1 MLHTIPFVTHAN
13 LNQEFYSLTRSR
25 KLLAALVCT
34 LLLLSASGFAQSGTM
49 NTYAGLSSTI
59 KGSNASA
66 TPDVTIAVGTLEYC
80 EHVNSEYQC
89 WYKSGA
95 NANQP
100 VNFLGSTSPKTDAGP
115 WSQNS
120 NNGGNTPNCP
130 TAFSPNSQMLHDNV
144 YNLWIME
151 KRITSKNN
159 GNNYMCVAISNVE
172 DVSSTSPAFAWFAFE
187 YNLDLVIPLNS
198 HGNYFYP
205 DYPQTGL
212 WQDSTSTTPP
222 YSAATDQAM
231 WITYDLQDPNNGDN
245 INGVLVCA
253 VDLAGLRA
261 STSSPYKNNSH
272 TPACAVAHPLVTY
285 TQRRSWV
292 PANNSDTTPPISGDG
307 EMFTYMIEPVENKS
321 SYLTD
326 PNHTQGV
333 EQWTIDWAATSP
345 TPTFVNSWDLPSTQ
359 PNGDQLG
366 CFNPLNYYD
375 TVCVPQP
382 STSTTGIYIDSVADR
397 MQQFFHYTSDAG
409 QGSIWTSAHAIQI
422 VPNATEFTQTEAD
435 IRLLQRN
442 TAYPNAVYIAGDYP
456 VLDPVDPNAYVVL
469 PSIAR
474 DKVGNLQGILGIS
487 GRGSNEHPGLDSLNF
502 IPGTLTSGTYGYIA
516 SPVTDGDAE
525 DTDSLNYRWGDWYS
539 AVLDPSDGCTVWV
552 AGEYLPVNRTTEPYW
567 YTEMAKLPPM
577 NSCLGPVTLSSV
589 SLNFGDVQVGV
600 KSSPIVVTVTNNQTV
615 ALNISGISTGG
626 GVFTQ
631 TNTCAQ
637 PLAPNGGTCTISVY
651 FTPTATGTATGTLT
665 VTDGASNSPQ
675 TASLTGIGASSA
687 ISLSPST
694 LAFGNQVLNLATAGQ
709 AITVTNSGFINLT
722 VNSVAASGGYSQ
734 TSNCSGV
741 TLTPGQTCTIT
752 VTFAP
757 TVVGSMP
764 GAITVNDTAVGS
776 PHVVSLTGSG
786 ILALSMSGNLT
797 FAATNVGSTATA
809 QTMSL
814 TNNQSQTLTFT
825 WATSGDFSAVGST
838 SNPCNGTLAAKA
850 KCSFLVS
857 FTPTTNGIIK
867 GNLTITPTPSG
878 NIVEGGLTG
887 TGQNGATSPLTFTPA
902 SLSFG
907 NVGIT
912 TSSAKTTSIK
922 NVSSV
927 AIDISSV
934 TGSGY
939 FVVTPSGAAPC
950 GGNLL
955 VGKSCTVTVTF
966 TPLVTG
972 TIIGGVTV
980 IDNAS
985 ISTQVQD
992 ASGTGLLDITLTPT
1006 SINFG
1011 TVNVGST
1018 SAVSVVTVTNNL
1030 PTAVPINSVVASGD
1044 FISTTGGGIPCGTS
1058 VLANST
1064 CTLGVQ
1070 FSPSVTGSI
1079 SGALTFSYG
1088 AGSSPQVVSLSGTGG
1103 SASN

>member
-1 MLHTIPFVTHAN
+1 MRHTVPLFTQVISKKQFHPATQWA
-13 LNQEFYSLTRSR
+13 
-25 KLLAALVCT
+25 KLLSVFACSVLWLC
-34 LLLLSASGFAQSGTM
+34 ASGFAQSGTM
-49 NTYAGLSSTI
+49 NTFAGLNSTI

-100 VNFLGSTSPKTDAGP
+100 VNFLGGTSPKSDAGP

-120 NNGGNTPNCP
+120 NNSGNTPNCP

-151 KRITSKNN
+151 KRITSKLNAD
-159 GNNYMCVAISNVE
+159 NYMCVAISNVE
-172 DVSSTSPAFAWFAFE
+172 DISNPSFSWFAFE

-198 HGNYFYP
+198 HGNYYYP
-205 DYPQTGL
+205 DYPQSGL

-222 YSAATDQAM
+222 YTAATDQAM
-231 WITYDLQDPNNGDN
+231 WITYDLQDPNNSDN
-245 INGVLVCA
+245 INGVLICA

-261 STSSPYKNNSH
+261 STSSPYVNNSH
-272 TPACAVAHPLVTY
+272 TPACAVAHPLTTY
-285 TQRRSWV
+285 NQRRSWV
-292 PANNSDTTPPISGDG
+292 PANNSDTTPPISADG
-307 EMFTYMIEPVENKS
+307 EMFTYMIEPPENKS

-333 EQWTIDWAATSP
+333 EQWTVNWTATPP

-359 PNGDQLG
+359 PDGDQLG

-382 STSTTGIYIDSVADR
+382 STATTGIYIDSVADR
-397 MQQFFHYTSDAG
+397 MQQFFHYTSDNG

-422 VPNATEFTQTEAD
+422 VPNATDFTQTEAD

-456 VLDPVDPNAYVVL
+456 ILDPVDPNAYVVL

-487 GRGSNEHPGLDSLNF
+487 GSGSNEHPGLDSLNF

-516 SPVTDGDAE
+516 SPLTDGDAE

-567 YTEMAKLPPM
+567 YTEMAQLPPM
-577 NSCLGPVTLSSV
+577 NSCLGPVTLSNTN
-589 SLNFGDVQVGV
+589 LNFGNVQVGV
-600 KSSPIVVTVTNNQTV
+600 QSPAIVVTVTNNQTV
-615 ALNISGISTGG
+615 ALNITGVSTGG

-631 TNTCAQ
+631 TNTCQQAV
-637 PLAPNGGTCTISVY
+637 APGGTCTISVY
-651 FTPTATGTATGTLT
+651 FTPTQTGTATGTLT
-665 VTDGASNSPQ
+665 VTDNASNSPQ
-675 TASLTGIGASSA
+675 TASLTGIGATSA
-687 ISLSPST
+687 ISLSPGS
-694 LAFGNQVLNLATAGQ
+694 LAFGNQVLNTASAGQ
-709 AITVTNSGFINLT
+709 TVTVTNSGFVNLT

-734 TSNCSGV
+734 TSNCTGA
-741 TLTPGQTCTIT
+741 TLTPGQTCSISVTFSPT
-752 VTFAP
+752 VT
-757 TVVGSMP
+757 GSMP
-764 GAITVNDTAVGS
+764 GAITVYDTAVGA
-776 PHVVSLTGSG
+776 PHVVSLSGSG
-786 ILALSMSGNLT
+786 ILALSLSGNLT
-797 FAATNVGSTATA
+797 FAATNVGSTSNS

-814 TNNQSQTLTFT
+814 TNNQSQSVTFT
-825 WATSGDFSAVGST
+825 WATSGDFSAVGSSST
-838 SNPCNGTLAAKA
+838 PCNGTLAAKT
-850 KCSFLVS
+850 KCSFAVS
-857 FTPTTNGIIK
+857 FSPTTNGVIK
-867 GNLTITPTPSG
+867 GDLTITPTPSG
-878 NIVEGGLTG
+878 NIVVGGLTG
-887 TGQNGATSPLTFTPA
+887 TGQNGTTAPLTFTPA
-902 SLSFG
+902 SLGFG
-907 NVGIT
+907 NVGLNT
-912 TSSAKTTSIK
+912 TSSKTTTIK
-922 NVSSV
+922 NVSS
-927 AIDISSV
+927 ATIDISSV

-939 FVVTPSGAAPC
+939 YVATPSGATPC

-955 VGKSCTVTVTF
+955 AGKTCTVTVTF
-966 TPLVTG
+966 TPLTTG
-972 TIIGGVTV
+972 SNLGGVTV

-992 ASGTGLLDITLTPT
+992 ATGTGVLDITLSPT

-1011 TVNVGST
+1011 TVTVGST

-1030 PTAVPINSVVASGD
+1030 LTAVPINSVVASGD

-1058 VLANST
+1058 VPANST
-1064 CTLGVQ
+1064 CTLGVE

-1079 SGALTFSYG
+1079 SGALTFSYA

-1103 SASN
+1103 SSAK